1 MGTPIV
7 QSSFTSGELS
17 PSLYGRVD
25 FNRYYTGLRTCRNFL
40 IRQFGGVSNRPG
52 TRMIC
57 PTKYPN
63 KATRLTEFEFST
75 TQTYVLEFGDY
86 YMRVIKDGGQVL
98 TDAGAIYELATIY
111 PAADLAL
118 LKTVQSADVMTI
130 CHPNY
135 PPQQLSRTGHNIW
148 SLAPFDNLQG
158 PFQDINVVSTKTVY
172 VNAVTG
178 NTTVT
183 ASEAI
188 FTADMVGQMMYIEQ
202 SPDSLIRK
210 WEVQKTM
217 VLNEVRRAG
226 SHYYKVVVAGT
237 TGTVRPDH
245 EEGIGYD
252 GDPGVGWKYLHSGY
266 GILLITGFTSTTV
279 VTGTVLKQ
287 LPDQV
292 LSGAATKA
300 IGTLTPGDPGSPD
313 PSVAATPVTI
323 IIAGHGY
330 VSGESVTLSGIT
342 GTVGANGTWPIT
354 VLDVDTFTIDCYAT
368 EAWGAT
374 GFCTKVQTALPSY
387 KWAIEA
393 WGGNKEYPGTTCY
406 FNQRQFFGG
415 SVAQPQT
422 FWASQVS
429 GFTSFATSIPLLDDD
444 ALTYSLNSR
453 RVNQIRHFVELSK
466 LIMLTSDGPFILD
479 GGSDGVLAPG
489 KMSTKRQG
497 ASGSAHLEPIIV
509 GTHALYLQEKGSQ
522 VRSLGYSFADDAFIG
537 QDLTIMSSHLFYRHS
552 IVDWAFQTVP
562 FSTAWV
568 VRNDGALLSLTYM
581 PEQEVI
587 GWARHDTA
595 GKFES
600 TACITENNEDA
611 VYFTVERTIN
621 GATVKFIERMSTRF
635 FQTIKD
641 AFFVD
646 CGLSYDGRNET
657 ATTVTVAGT
666 TWDYTDT
673 VTISA
678 SSAIFAATDIG
689 DEIIFYDEVTAIA
702 YRMRINAYT
711 DSTHV
716 SAVLNKTLPTAYR
729 ATARADWTFARNT
742 MSGLNHL
749 EGETVNILADGNV
762 VEPKVVVNGTITL
775 PYPAGVVHIGLP
787 IESDLET
794 LDITTASQSL
804 REKQKLINHVS
815 LVVEESTG
823 IWCGP
828 DADHLTEYKQ
838 RSDENYDENQRLA
851 AGLIDLRIQATWNKN
866 GRVFVRQNNPL
877 PITILA
883 ALPEVNLGGS

>member
-7 QSSFTSGELS
+7 QSSFTSGELA

-63 KATRLTEFEFST
+63 KATRLIEFEFST

-98 TDAGAIYELATIY
+98 TDAGAIYELTTIY
-111 PAADLAL
+111 PEADLAL

-135 PPQQLSRTGHNIW
+135 PPQQLSRTGHNVW

-210 WEVQKTM
+210 WEVQKAM

-300 IGTLTPGDPGSPD
+300 IGTLTPGDPGSEEPL
-313 PSVAATPVTI
+313 VAATPVTI
-323 IIAGHGY
+323 TIAGHGY
-330 VSGESVTLSGIT
+330 VNGESVTLSGIT
-342 GTVGANGTWPIT
+342 GTIGANGTWPIT

-368 EAWGAT
+368 EPWGAT

-393 WGGNKEYPGTTCY
+393 WGGDKEYPGTTCY

-537 QDLTIMSSHLFYRHS
+537 QDLTIMSSHLFYRYS

-562 FSTAWV
+562 FSTAWA

-611 VYFTVERTIN
+611 VYFTVERVIN

-646 CGLSYDGRNET
+646 CGLSYDGRNGT
-657 ATTVTVAGT
+657 NTTVAVTGT
-666 TWDYTDT
+666 TWDHTGT
-673 VTISA
+673 VTITA
-678 SSAIFAATDIG
+678 SGNLFAATDIG
-689 DEIIFYDEVTAIA
+689 DEIIFYDEVHGTA
-702 YRMRINAYT
+702 YRMRINEYT
-711 DSTHV
+711 DPTHV
-716 SAVLNKTLPTAYR
+716 SAVLNKTLPSAYR
-729 ATARADWTFARNT
+729 YTARTDWTFARNA
-742 MSGLNHL
+742 MSGLDHL
-749 EGETVNILADGNV
+749 EGETVSILADGNV
-762 VEPKVVVNGTITL
+762 VEPLLVVNGSVTL

-866 GRVFVRQNNPL
+866 GRIFVRQNNPL

>member
-1 MGTPIV
+1 M
-7 QSSFTSGELS
+7 QSSFTSGELA

-63 KATRLTEFEFST
+63 KATRLIEFEFST

-118 LKTVQSADVMTI
+118 LKTVQSADIMTI

-135 PPQQLSRTGHNIW
+135 PPQQLSRTGHNAW

-300 IGTLTPGDPGSPD
+300 IGTLTPGDPGSAD
-313 PSVAATPVTI
+313 PPAPATPVTI
-323 IIAGHGY
+323 TIAGHGY
-330 VSGESVTLSGIT
+330 VNGDSVTLSGIT

-354 VLDVDTFTIDCYAT
+354 VIDVNIFTIDCYAT
-368 EAWGAT
+368 EAWGST
-374 GFCTKVQTALPSY
+374 GLCTKVQTALPSY

-393 WGGNKEYPGTTCY
+393 WGGDKEYPGTTCY

-552 IVDWAFQTVP
+552 IVDWSFQTVP

-611 VYFTVERTIN
+611 VYFTVERIIN

-646 CGLSYDGRNET
+646 CGLSYDGRNKT
-657 ATTVTVAGT
+657 ATTVTVTGT

-673 VTISA
+673 VTITA
-678 SSAIFAATDIG
+678 SSAIFAETDIG
-689 DEIIFYDEVTAIA
+689 DEIIFYDEETAIA

-711 DSTHV
+711 NSTHV
-716 SAVLNKTLPTAYR
+716 SAALNKTLPAAYR
-729 ATARADWTFARNT
+729 ATARIDWTFARNT
-742 MSGLNHL
+742 MSGLDHL

-762 VEPKVVVNGTITL
+762 VEPKVVVGGTITL
-775 PYPAGVVHIGLP
+775 PYPAGVVHVGLP

-794 LDITTASQSL
+794 LDITTASQNL

-815 LVVEESTG
+815 LIVEESNG

-828 DADHLTEYKQ
+828 DPDHLTEYKQ

-866 GRVFVRQNNPL
+866 GRIFVRQNNPL